1 MKVYSLELVITII
14 IMIIII
20 MIIMII
26 MIIIII
32 IIIFIIS
39 LLSKQLLLI
48 AGCVFYVRPLFQL
61 KTKKFFD
68 TTNY

>member
-1 MKVYSLELVITII
+1 M
-14 IMIIII
+14 III
-20 MIIMII
+20 MIIMIIMTI

-48 AGCVFYVRPLFQL
+48 AGCVFYVRPSFQL
-61 KTKKFFD
+61 NTKKCFD
-68 TTNY
+68 TTN